1 MAGYR
6 LNIHSVYHLH
16 LSLVRL
22 VLHHEFDEK
31 GGTMNKGQR
40 SSAKRKGPPGLV
52 AYLSLRVAV
61 QQIKCE
67 RVRSLPPTRLGP
79 LSIQTGHLNV
89 NRHLGSLR
97 TAETAHLPKLAP
109 QFAVGAFQP
118 RGGAHHFAHHPIER
132 IVADRLLK
140 LPLKG
145 GDGLGLRRPPLLSKC
160 HEPRSRL

>member
-1 MAGYR
+1 MKEPSA
-6 LNIHSVYHLH
+6 
-16 LSLVRL
+16 
-22 VLHHEFDEK
+22 
-31 GGTMNKGQR
+31 R
-40 SSAKRKGPPGLV
+40 SGSEDGCQGRDRPFSV